1 MKNQNNNKLGIS
13 STDQT
18 LLQNLNAVKK
28 IKYIVIT

>member
-28 IKYIVIT
+28 KYIVIT